1 MSSFFRLKQVSR
13 QVDETF
19 VESSPLVMQ
28 IHADQREAYEN
39 IKDRSNEYIAKNL
52 VPAGAP
58 DFAVRQSTE
67 RWVLELVVQ
76 GARTEL
82 EPLAI
87 FAKSY
92 TRDAFEKFYNK
103 SDLKSIEMQKGF
115 WVKDDFFKTSFSLV
129 LNVSS
134 STRNAPDHD
143 ELFSYRV
150 DTFSNR
156 LSIEGYR
163 LSQACGVVSY
173 RISLIGQDSLSMPSV
188 HIPDLLEKQGIKV
201 GIEKSE
207 GLLDVYLDMPCGL
220 FAGYNDFV
228 VTEGYWRAYI
238 VKGYPLAT
246 IFDKGYT
253 LQQVEDA
260 VTAFVDYAFRDK
272 TYTVSKD
279 DLVPSFS
286 VESLCLQE

>member
-76 GARTEL
+76 GARPEL

-87 FAKSY
+87 FAKPY

-103 SDLKSIEMQKGF
+103 SDLKSIDMQKGF

-134 STRNAPDHD
+134 STRNAANHD

-163 LSQACGVVSY
+163 LSQACGVDSY
-173 RISLIGQDSLSMPSV
+173 RISLTGQDSLSMPTER
-188 HIPDLLEKQGIKV
+188 IPDLPEKQGVKV
-201 GIEKSE
+201 GIEKSDE
-207 GLLDVYLDMPCGL
+207 LLNVYLDMPCGL

-228 VTEGYWRAYI
+228 VTEGYWRTYL

-272 TYTVSKD
+272 TYNISED